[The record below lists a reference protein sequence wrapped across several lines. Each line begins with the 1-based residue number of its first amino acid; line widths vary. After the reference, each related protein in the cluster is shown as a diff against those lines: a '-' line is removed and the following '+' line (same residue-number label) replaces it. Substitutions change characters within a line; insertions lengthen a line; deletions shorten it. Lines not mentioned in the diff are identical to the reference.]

1 MTEYT
6 QDQLDIVAEQM
17 FDFTCANRT
26 DNLNRDGSPG
36 DPRKVSCKYQD
47 LLDSPKTFY
56 RNLAKH
62 HLSQRD

>member
-6 QDQLDIVAEQM
+6 QDQLDMVAEQM
-17 FDFTCANRT
+17 FDFACANRT

-36 DPRKVSCKYQD
+36 DPRKVCCKYQD
-47 LLDSPKTFY
+47 LWDSPKTFY
-56 RNLAKH
+56 RNLATW